1 MTVNHWVV
9 GSSPTQGAT
18 GGVAEWLNAP
28 VLKTG
33 IRESVSRVRIP
44 PPPPLTRLLMSK
56 VLFLGTSH
64 TQGEC
69 ERGKSRFLNTEDCY
83 VTHLSKLMNKEF
95 VRLAR
100 GGVDN
105 FELGVIFNSYREH
118 FAQDFADVD
127 TVIAEIRY
135 GTEWVPFPAE
145 QLGVPMFSNTDGIAY
160 EVAQDFGGKESHINA
175 TQYPWNW
182 HKQQLLDSIDKKE
195 DKLILESMFPTMEL
209 YMRCAEV
216 VTRNVYDMLMIYEIC
231 KLLDINFYWFTFTT
245 GSIDFEN
252 KNNQAVINKL
262 ENEYADFYSKRLCE
276 NGIRSY
282 LKDNGFDAD
291 WDKSTC
297 ECGHFDEHMQK
308 PIAEFLYAQIQKQRT
323 NSV

>member
-1 MTVNHWVV
+1 
-9 GSSPTQGAT
+9 
-18 GGVAEWLNAP
+18 
-28 VLKTG
+28 
-33 IRESVSRVRIP
+33 
-44 PPPPLTRLLMSK
+44 MSK

-145 QLGVPMFSNTDGIAY
+145 QIGVPMFSNTDGIAY

-231 KLLDINFYWFTFTT
+231 KLLDIEFYWFTFTT

-282 LKDNGFDAD
+282 LKDNGFEAD